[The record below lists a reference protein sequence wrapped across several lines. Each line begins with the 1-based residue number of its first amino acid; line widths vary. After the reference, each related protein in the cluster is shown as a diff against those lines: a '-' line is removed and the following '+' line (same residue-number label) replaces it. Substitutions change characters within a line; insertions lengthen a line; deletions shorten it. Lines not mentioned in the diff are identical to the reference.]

1 MVDSVFL
8 NILEIV
14 IFIIL
19 MFLGMKFSKYKIGY
33 VNVGGYILII
43 ISVIGLLVN
52 LYNLIH
58 NILI

>member
-1 MVDSVFL
+1 
-8 NILEIV
+8 
-14 IFIIL
+14 